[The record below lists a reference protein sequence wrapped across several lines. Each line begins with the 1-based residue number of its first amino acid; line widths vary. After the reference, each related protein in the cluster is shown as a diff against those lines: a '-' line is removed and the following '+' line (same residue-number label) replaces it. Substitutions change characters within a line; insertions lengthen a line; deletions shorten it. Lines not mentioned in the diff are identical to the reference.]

1 MSCVLFSILCREIT
15 DNDDDVDQVDDDDLI
30 GDGEVVSDVD
40 LDDTKE
46 PE

>member
-1 MSCVLFSILCREIT
+1 MSCVLFCTLCREIT
-15 DNDDDVDQVDDDDLI
+15 DNDDDVDQVDDDLI